1 MTIEPDKILIQ
12 DYTYDLPNERIAHRP
27 LAQRDAS
34 KLLVYKS
41 GRTTDD
47 HFYNLPEHL
56 PANSL
61 LILNNTKVIAARM
74 LFKKSSGG
82 VIEIFCLEP

>member
-12 DYTYDLPNERIAHRP
+12 DYTYDLPNERITHRP

-41 GRTTDD
+41 GRTT
-47 HFYNLPEHL
+47 
-56 PANSL
+56 
-61 LILNNTKVIAARM
+61 
-74 LFKKSSGG
+74 
-82 VIEIFCLEP
+82 